1 MVGFQVFSEG
11 FQKKR
16 GGSNKWRG
24 GDLVI
29 CVWFM
34 YRVGDQVSFCNG
46 PKNDEYYYKFQQV
59 IAISR
64 EFFASHAHHHQAF
77 DWLIQVR
84 VSRIKTLNLNK
95 KDQY

>member
-1 MVGFQVFSEG
+1 MEWGE
-11 FQKKR
+11 
-16 GGSNKWRG
+16 
-24 GDLVI
+24 DLVI

-64 EFFASHAHHHQAF
+64 EFFVLAM
-77 DWLIQVR
+77 LTIT
-84 VSRIKTLNLNK
+84 KLLTG
-95 KDQY
+95 